1 MNNATKHL
9 QLLIDSGYDDIN
21 YICDTRDEDLLD
33 IGIVDNAD
41 REQVYQQHVLN
52 IAQNVIVYSSVFS
65 IYLWLCFVLTSV
77 RMYFYLVFHI

>member
-33 IGIVDNAD
+33 IGIVDYAD
-41 REQVYQQHVLN
+41 REQVHQQHV
-52 IAQNVIVYSSVFS
+52 
-65 IYLWLCFVLTSV
+65 
-77 RMYFYLVFHI
+77 